1 MFRIRH
7 SIPTLAFC
15 SLLLTLLAAPALA
28 QKPDDPGMVKFRGA
42 AFPVAEEAGEVTIV
56 VKRLRGSTGD
66 VSVAYELLEGTAT
79 DGEDYVG
86 VEGILEWQDGDR
98 SDKTFVVEILDDDE
112 NEGQETFGFRLVDP
126 TGGVEIS
133 EPKVTTVRIKP
144 SDRDDDEGD
153 DEEEE
158 ENTAGEIKLS
168 AASYSVFE
176 GEGVAEI
183 EVERE
188 DGDTGEVSV
197 DYMTVAGS
205 AEESS
210 DYLPTNGT
218 LTWAD
223 GEKGSKYVEIPIVDD
238 EEPEDLETVSFLL
251 TNATG
256 GAELGKRDVATLTII
271 DDDGGEGDCVPDEET
286 LCLQD
291 GRFEIVGTWTDFD
304 GNTGPF
310 HFIPASDAT
319 GFAWFFSEENYELLF
334 KILDA
339 CGFNG
344 HYWVF
349 YAATTNVEFEI
360 EVTDTQSG
368 EVKTYTNVLG
378 STPLAVT
385 DTTAFATCD

>member
-1 MFRIRH
+1 MYRCR
-7 SIPTLAFC
+7 SSLPTLVAC
-15 SLLLTLLAAPALA
+15 SLLLTLLAAPTLA

-56 VKRLRGSTGD
+56 VKRLRGSTGE

-79 DGEDYVG
+79 DGDDYVG
-86 VEGILEWQDGDR
+86 VDGLLTWDDGDR
-98 SDKTFVVEILDDDE
+98 SDKSFVVEILDDDE
-112 NEGQETFGFRLVDP
+112 DEGQETFGFRLVDP
-126 TGGVEIS
+126 TGDVEIG
-133 EPKVTTVRIKP
+133 EPDVTTVRIKP
-144 SDRDDDEGD
+144 SDREDDGEDDD
-153 DEEEE
+153 EE

-176 GEGVAEI
+176 GEGFAEI

-188 DGDTGEVSV
+188 DGDSGAVSV
-197 DYMTVAGS
+197 DYMTMPGS

-218 LTWAD
+218 LSWAD
-223 GEKGSKYVEIPIVDD
+223 GEDGAKTVEIPIVDD
-238 EEPEDLETVSFLL
+238 EEPEEMETVSILL

-256 GAELGKRDVATLTII
+256 GAELGKRDVATLTIV
-271 DDDGGEGDCVPDEET
+271 DDDGGSGDCVPDDET
-286 LCLQD
+286 LCLHD
-291 GRFEIVGTWTDFD
+291 GRFQVVGTWTDFD
-304 GNTGPF
+304 DNSGPF

-334 KILDA
+334 KVLDA

-344 HYWVF
+344 HFWVF
-349 YAATTNVEFEI
+349 YAATTNVGFEI

-368 EVKTYTNVLG
+368 EVKMYTNALG
-378 STPLAVT
+378 STPMAVT
-385 DTTAFATCD
+385 DTTAFATCE